1 MSPFLGPVGYQI
13 YLGLRFTFGLKCPT
27 ASLLSGA
34 FSVCAQLIYHN
45 LGTASVLSYY
55 PIYTRW
61 EGQGVSVAGANPGV
75 QASSS
80 WYKRLEAR
88 GRSKASAGVYQHILP
103 ARRAHLMASAG
114 IPDRLLLTNV
124 VFVFPS
130 SNSSRFP
137 GITNTSMRPFAKANQ
152 GPGRRGCLPGHTV
165 TRRCLSVCA
174 VCVEPLSPPT
184 DVVQTRS

>member
-1 MSPFLGPVGYQI
+1 MSLFLGPVGHQV
-13 YLGLRFTFGLKCPT
+13 YLGLRFTFGLKCPM

-88 GRSKASAGVYQHILP
+88 GRSKASARVYQHTLP

-114 IPDRLLLTNV
+114 TPETGFCSQTWCLCSLLPAILASQALPTHPCIPLQQQTKV
-124 VFVFPS
+124 
-130 SNSSRFP
+130 
-137 GITNTSMRPFAKANQ
+137 Q
-152 GPGRRGCLPGHTV
+152 GAVDVSQV
-165 TRRCLSVCA
+165 T
-174 VCVEPLSPPT
+174 
-184 DVVQTRS
+184 Q